1 MKGWNNE
8 RIDKRIKGWKN
19 ERKKNCKNERIKV
32 RKEAER
38 MKERLKWWIE
48 RKDKKMKEDEKM
60 NGWMNKWRMSP
71 VFPLVPECLTGPQLD
86 RGGRIHSQD
95 R

>member
-1 MKGWNNE
+1 MKE
-8 RIDKRIKGWKN
+8 IMKGWKN

-38 MKERLKWWIE
+38 MKERLNGWIE
-48 RKDKKMKEDEKM
+48 RKDKKMKEWNKDRKDEKM

-71 VFPLVPECLTGPQLD
+71 LFPLVPECLTGPQLD
-86 RGGRIHSQD
+86 KGGGRIHSQD

>member
-48 RKDKKMKEDEKM
+48 RKDK
-60 NGWMNKWRMSP
+60 
-71 VFPLVPECLTGPQLD
+71 
-86 RGGRIHSQD
+86 
-95 R
+95 